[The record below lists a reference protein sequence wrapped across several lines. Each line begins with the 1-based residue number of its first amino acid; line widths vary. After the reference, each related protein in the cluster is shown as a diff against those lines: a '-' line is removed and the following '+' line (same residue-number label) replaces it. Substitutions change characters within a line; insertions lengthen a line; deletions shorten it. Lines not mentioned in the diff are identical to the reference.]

1 MKRTAEKDGGAGQEA
16 RTSSRTCQ
24 PSLQLAVGAT
34 VSLSSVRQSVI
45 SRSRPALSAG
55 GTIHCIVG
63 KQASKQVGWLLE
75 YTRSRLFR

>member
-1 MKRTAEKDGGAGQEA
+1 MKRTAEKDGGDGKGQGRA
-16 RTSSRTCQ
+16 R
-24 PSLQLAVGAT
+24 PSLTIGCGSRGGQ
-34 VSLSSVRQSVI
+34 SVFRQPVI